1 MASTYSNLK
10 IQLMATGE
18 NTGTWG
24 NVTNENLG
32 TALEQAI
39 VETATVTFA
48 SANVT
53 LTLTDTNAK
62 QNARALRLNL
72 AGTTAGAR
80 DLIVPAI
87 QKPYLVNNGTADTIT
102 VKVTGQTGIA
112 VPAGKSMLLYNNGT
126 DVGLAFN
133 RVVADLIGNGSG
145 ITAMNASEITT
156 GSLANAR
163 TTASSANGAST
174 IVARDASGNF
184 TANVITANGSAITA
198 LNASSIST
206 GTLAVGRG
214 GTGATTLNSE
224 AVIIGNT
231 TGAVKFVDP
240 GTTGN
245 VLTSNGTSWVSEAAG
260 GGGVGY
266 AFNKYTA
273 PAPTTPGSFTWTKP
287 AGLVG
292 IRVIIASGGG
302 GGSGSG
308 GGGNAGGGG
317 GGIAEG
323 YIPAPAIPGPVTVTV
338 GGGGAGGA
346 AGPGIQAGSAGAT
359 TSFGAFFSI
368 TGGGAPNTGPGPVLS
383 SGIGGGT
390 VSLNPAVEL
399 FYSSFGL
406 PGNPEYPAAG
416 SFAGGSLMPPQGSG
430 LFNHPGGAG
439 SNIPTLNPYWPQ
451 INPNITQSYAT
462 TARWLY
468 LSFPGAGTP
477 PSQGGLV
484 YGGMGAALYGKYA
497 NGSPGMILTGPPPL
511 NFTGQPATANY
522 GISAGGGGGGSYG
535 GSGPGP
541 SGGAA
546 RAGGNGG
553 PGMVIIEEFY

>member
-1 MASTYSNLK
+1 MASSIINSDDGVVSGTSGLKTTGGNDGSLK
-10 IQLMATGE
+10 IQANGVDAISIADD
-18 NTGTWG
+18 GT
-24 NVTNENLG
+24 V
-32 TALEQAI
+32 
-39 VETATVTFA
+39 
-48 SANVT
+48 S
-53 LTLTDTNAK
+53 
-62 QNARALRLNL
+62 L
-72 AGTTAGAR
+72 AAGA
-80 DLIVPAI
+80 LPA
-87 QKPYLVNNGTADTIT
+87 
-102 VKVTGQTGIA
+102 
-112 VPAGKSMLLYNNGT
+112 
-126 DVGLAFN
+126 
-133 RVVADLIGNGSG
+133 
-145 ITAMNASEITT
+145 AS
-156 GSLANAR
+156 
-163 TTASSANGAST
+163 
-174 IVARDASGNF
+174 
-184 TANVITANGSAITA
+184 
-198 LNASSIST
+198 
-206 GTLAVGRG
+206 G
-214 GTGATTLNSE
+214 GTGLT
-224 AVIIGNT
+224 
-231 TGAVKFVDP
+231 DP
-240 GTTGN
+240 GTAGN
-245 VLTSNGTSWVSEAAG
+245 VLTSNGSAWVSTAASSG
-260 GGGVGY
+260 AGY

-292 IRVIIASGGG
+292 IRVIVASGGAG
-302 GGSGSG
+302 GNGSG
-308 GGGNAGGGG
+308 GGGAAGGGG

-390 VSLNPAVEL
+390 VSLDPAVEL

-406 PGNPEYPAAG
+406 PGNPEYPAG
-416 SFAGGSLMPPQGSG
+416 GFAGGALMPPQGSG

-439 SNIPTLNPYWPQ
+439 SAVAPINPFWPQ
-451 INPNITQSYAT
+451 INPNIGQSYAT

-468 LSFPGAGTP
+468 LTFPGAGTP

-522 GISAGGGGGGSYG
+522 GISAGGGGGGSAG
-535 GSGPGP
+535 GTGPAP